1 MRFVVWCVQLLLA
14 AMFLWHGSIYLF
26 PPAEMVPMIDA
37 MIAPALRVFIGAAE
51 ILAGIGIV
59 LPALTRILPWL
70 TPLAAAGMGVVAGS
84 AALFH
89 LTRGELNN
97 VAFTLVLV
105 LLAGFVAYMRWKV
118 VPVTPRPV
126 PSLST

>member
-1 MRFVVWCVQLLLA
+1 MRFVVWGVQLLLA
-14 AMFLWHGSIYLF
+14 AVFLWHGSIYLF
-26 PPAEMVPMIDA
+26 PPAEIAPMIDT

-70 TPLAAAGMGVVAGS
+70 TPLAAAGMMVVAGS

-89 LTRGELNN
+89 LTRGEFGNA
-97 VAFTLVLV
+97 AFTLVLL
-105 LLAGFVAYMRWKV
+105 LLASVVAYTRWKI
-118 VPVTPRPV
+118 VPINPRSAVLPA
-126 PSLST
+126 